1 MAGATTDADSK
12 VALERYATE
21 NYADDILA
29 KSVSVLDILERYP
42 AIDLPLGSFLLMLP
56 SMRLRQ

>member
-1 MAGATTDADSK
+1 MAGATTDADTK
-12 VALERYATE
+12 IALETFANDTYA
-21 NYADDILA
+21 NDILA
-29 KSVSVLDILERYP
+29 KSVSVLDILEQYP

>member
-1 MAGATTDADSK
+1 MAGATTDADTK
-12 VALERYATE
+12 VALETFANDTYA
-21 NYADDILA
+21 NDILA
-29 KSVSVLDILERYP
+29 KSVSVLDILEQYP